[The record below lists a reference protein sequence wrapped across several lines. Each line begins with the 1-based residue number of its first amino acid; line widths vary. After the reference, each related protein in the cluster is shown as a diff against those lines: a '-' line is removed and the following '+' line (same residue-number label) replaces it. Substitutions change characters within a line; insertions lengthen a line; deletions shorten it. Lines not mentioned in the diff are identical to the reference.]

1 MQIGQVFS
9 TYLTDYF
16 TKEALHVRNQLS
28 EMLRSAVDDPNAL
41 SRAATSGAVQLP
53 MMRADRIK
61 SVPWIVQTVGNK
73 VFVNRIVAI
82 VTDAVCRME
91 SIGRDDKKLT
101 HRLKDMFLLEIGYLH
116 EGLFLPW
123 SRATVTSLLRL
134 VSARTNANTGPPLP
148 ETLAVLAVITYG
160 VGRMKSHFDEVFA
173 RPLAVVPNIVAVC
186 KENRL
191 KVFKEL
197 DLMARQML
205 YAWTICAVAQ
215 VSGVSR
221 SFRALYPGCWPAV
234 GCFVILWAPV
244 IRPPRCLLLVG
255 LRVLW
260 LRERVHSIVFPSPRY
275 LSLVTATH
283 CRSSAC

>member
-1 MQIGQVFS
+1 VLHLTSFVPCWFLFQTITQIGQVFS

-41 SRAATSGAVQLP
+41 ARPATSGAVQLP

-134 VSARTNANTGPPLP
+134 VSTRTNANTGPPLP

-197 DLMARQML
+197 DLMTRQML

-215 VSGVSR
+215 VSSWVAVFVLCFGGV
-221 SFRALYPGCWPAV
+221 AG
-234 GCFVILWAPV
+234 
-244 IRPPRCLLLVG
+244 
-255 LRVLW
+255 
-260 LRERVHSIVFPSPRY
+260 
-275 LSLVTATH
+275 
-283 CRSSAC
+283 